1 MTPGAAVSRRHLG
14 LAAGLALVAVITVA
28 DVVEGEATAYVGVLT
43 STPFLAAVFA
53 RPRDVV
59 AVGAV
64 ALVGGAL
71 IGVEAGTGLTQAQVV
86 RLLLICVATAVAA
99 VAAGV
104 RERREHELREVTGVA
119 EVAQEA
125 ILRPLP
131 AQVGA
136 VALAGRYRSAA
147 QSARVGG
154 DFYDVANTPHG
165 VRLIVGDVR
174 GKGLDAVRVAAA
186 VLGSFREAAFSAGP
200 DLATV
205 ARVVSDA
212 VDRHRDAEDFVTAVF
227 VQLDADGRGQV
238 VRCGHPAPLL
248 LGDGGVRAIGVEP
261 EQPPLGLL
269 LGLPAAVPVALAP
282 GERLLLYTDGLSEAR
297 RPGGLFFDVGAA
309 AGGLVTGGLE
319 QVLDDLVGQVTAHT
333 GGALSDDL
341 AVLLLERREAAQPA
355 RAASGGPPGG

>member
-1 MTPGAAVSRRHLG
+1 MTSDARSRRGLG
-14 LAAGLALVAVITVA
+14 LATGLGLVAIIAVA

-43 STPFLAAVFA
+43 SAPFLAAVFS

-59 AVGAV
+59 GVGVA
-64 ALVGGAL
+64 ALVAGAL
-71 IGVEAGTGLTQAQVV
+71 IGVQAGTGLTQAQVV
-86 RLLLICVATAVAA
+86 RLVLIAVATGVAA
-99 VAAGV
+99 LAAGV
-104 RERREHELREVTGVA
+104 RERRDRELLEVTGVA

-131 AQVGA
+131 SQVGT

-154 DFYDVANTPHG
+154 DFYDVASTPHG
-165 VRLIVGDVR
+165 VRVVVGDVR

-186 VLGSFREAAFSAGP
+186 VLGSFREAAHSAGP

-212 VDRHRDAEDFVTAVF
+212 VDRHREAEDFVTAVF
-227 VQLDADGRGQV
+227 VQLDAEGRGQV
-238 VRCGHPAPLL
+238 VRCGHPAPLV
-248 LGDGGVRAIGVEP
+248 LGPHATRAVAVEP

-269 LGLPAAVPVALAP
+269 LGVPAAVPLVLAA

-297 RPGGLFFDVGAA
+297 RRGGAFFDVETE
-309 AGGLVTGGLE
+309 AGRLATGDLE
-319 QVLDDLVGQVTAHT
+319 QGLDDLVDRVTRHT
-333 GGALSDDL
+333 GDALSDDL
-341 AVLLLERREAAQPA
+341 AVLLLEHRPAAQPSS
-355 RAASGGPPGG
+355 AASVKPRA